1 VLVILIL
8 YLMRLNDGSMIREN
22 ALLMNTSIAMSKVHT
37 SEHPLVGGSCE
48 RGAGYMMTYRG
59 HIVGMEA

>member
-8 YLMRLNDGSMIREN
+8 YLMRLNNGSMIREN
-22 ALLMNTSIAMSKVHT
+22 ALLMNTSIAVSKVHK

-48 RGAGYMMTYRG
+48 RGAGYMMTYRS

>member
-1 VLVILIL
+1 
-8 YLMRLNDGSMIREN
+8 MIREN
-22 ALLMNTSIAMSKVHT
+22 ALLMNTSIAMSKVHK

-48 RGAGYMMTYRG
+48 RGAGYMMTYRS